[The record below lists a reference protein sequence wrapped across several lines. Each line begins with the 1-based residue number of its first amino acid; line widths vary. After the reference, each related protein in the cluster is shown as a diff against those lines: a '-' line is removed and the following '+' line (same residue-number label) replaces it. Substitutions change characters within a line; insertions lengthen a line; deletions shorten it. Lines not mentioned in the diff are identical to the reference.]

1 MTEQNGWYRVR
12 YQGDIIGWLPIW
24 LLENEQLTSDQNLAA
39 YISEETPIYSEQSLE
54 SDTLTTIESDE
65 YLYVNFERSGWVQVE
80 YSGQYGYIPTNN
92 VELLHRE
99 DVPVIEDPDL
109 EADLPEEDRLAA
121 ENIIIVRQENQ
132 AFMTLPDFYSEI
144 IYTPAYNQRFEF
156 IEAVRGADGLE
167 YYFVEDENGIRGYIE
182 SRIAARESDYID
194 HVGVTDPG
202 SISEAVIMIDAGHGG
217 SDPGAISFDSAT
229 YEKEVT
235 LMTAQNLQAKLEDL
249 GATVLMTRSDDS
261 FFDLDER
268 TDVSN
273 QQEVDA
279 FISLHF
285 DSSLDPNWHG
295 TTTYFFHESDYDL
308 ANAVNNELEQLE
320 LPNNNVIFGNYYVL
334 RENNRPSMLLEL
346 GYMSNSEDL
355 DFIRSEEYIDDL
367 SDAITIGLVNYF
379 NN

>member
-1 MTEQNGWYRVR
+1 
-12 YQGDIIGWLPIW
+12 
-24 LLENEQLTSDQNLAA
+24 
-39 YISEETPIYSEQSLE
+39 
-54 SDTLTTIESDE
+54 
-65 YLYVNFERSGWVQVE
+65 
-80 YSGQYGYIPTNN
+80 
-92 VELLHRE
+92 
-99 DVPVIEDPDL
+99 
-109 EADLPEEDRLAA
+109 
-121 ENIIIVRQENQ
+121 
-132 AFMTLPDFYSEI
+132 
-144 IYTPAYNQRFEF
+144 
-156 IEAVRGADGLE
+156 
-167 YYFVEDENGIRGYIE
+167 
-182 SRIAARESDYID
+182 
-194 HVGVTDPG
+194 
-202 SISEAVIMIDAGHGG
+202 MIDAGHGG

-379 NN
+379 HN